1 MNNLATLI
9 VLWRGLKR
17 ITNLINLS
25 QKFRE
30 SRTLVVY
37 HLSVFSFMAL
47 VNFIAV
53 FASNIFINIACVL
66 SDFLMIVFFAT
77 LLIKLNVKKFEGQSC
92 VINQLQTIRD
102 DNETN
107 LSAT

>member
-1 MNNLATLI
+1 
-9 VLWRGLKR
+9 
-17 ITNLINLS
+17 
-25 QKFRE
+25 
-30 SRTLVVY
+30 
-37 HLSVFSFMAL
+37 MAL

-66 SDFLMIVFFAT
+66 SDFLMVVFFAT

-102 DNETN
+102 DSETN